1 MPGPVGQLLI
11 EGVPVGFELS
21 SKLKRFGSALLEAL
35 LVIVTLGIG
44 WLVWSFIVWGR
55 GQTPAKQ
62 VLGMRITDTQT
73 LRAATWGTMALREI
87 VGRWLLGIVPLYTLI
102 SCIVLL
108 VDDRSQALWDKIAS
122 TVVVNDPDRRLAP

>member
-1 MPGPVGQLLI
+1 
-11 EGVPVGFELS
+11 VPAGFELS
-21 SKLKRFGSALLEAL
+21 SKLKRFGQALLEVL

-44 WLVWSFIVWGR
+44 WLIWSLIVWSR

-62 VLGMRITDTQT
+62 VLGMRVVDTDT

-87 VGRWLLGIVPLYTLI
+87 VGRWLLGFVPLYTLI

-108 VDDRSQALWDKIAS
+108 VDGRSQALWDKIAS

>member
-1 MPGPVGQLLI
+1 
-11 EGVPVGFELS
+11 VPAGFELS
-21 SKLKRFGSALLEAL
+21 SKLKRFGQALLEAL

-44 WLVWSFIVWGR
+44 WLIWSLIVWSR

-62 VLGMRITDTQT
+62 VLGMRVVDTDT
-73 LRAATWGTMALREI
+73 LSAATWGTMALREI
-87 VGRWLLGIVPLYTLI
+87 VGRWLLGFVPLYTLI

-108 VDDRSQALWDKIAS
+108 VDGRSQALWDKIAS